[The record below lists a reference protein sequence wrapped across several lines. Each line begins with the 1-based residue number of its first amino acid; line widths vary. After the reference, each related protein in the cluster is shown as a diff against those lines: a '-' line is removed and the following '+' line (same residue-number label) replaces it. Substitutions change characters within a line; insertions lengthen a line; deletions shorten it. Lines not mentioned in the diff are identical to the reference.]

1 MTEIKFGTDGWRG
14 LIADDFTFENVR
26 RVAGAI
32 ASYVLKNEDPT
43 HGVIVGYDTRF
54 ASDRA
59 ARTVADV
66 IAAAGIPVRLA
77 NDYVP
82 TPAVSYNVK
91 KLGAAGGVMVTSS
104 HNPWNWNGVK
114 FKAKFGGSA
123 TPAIMKL
130 IEDELGVET
139 LPSVAAP
146 TLAHKTRKD
155 GAPASGRAPAKIEEV
170 DLKP

>member
-1 MTEIKFGTDGWRG
+1 MTQIKFGTDGWRG
-14 LIADDFTFENVR
+14 LIADDFTFDNVR

-32 ASYVLKNEDPT
+32 AAYVVKHEPAARTVGL
-43 HGVIVGYDTRF
+43 VVGYDTRF
-54 ASDRA
+54 LSDRA
-59 ARTVADV
+59 ARAIAEVL
-66 IAAAGIPVRLA
+66 AAAGIPVQLA

-91 KLGAAGGVMVTSS
+91 KMGAAGGVMVTSS

-123 TPAIMKL
+123 TPAIMKA
-130 IEDELGVET
+130 IEEEL
-139 LPSVAAP
+139 AAEIMPPDSSP

-155 GAPASGRAPAKIEEV
+155 GAP
-170 DLKP
+170 